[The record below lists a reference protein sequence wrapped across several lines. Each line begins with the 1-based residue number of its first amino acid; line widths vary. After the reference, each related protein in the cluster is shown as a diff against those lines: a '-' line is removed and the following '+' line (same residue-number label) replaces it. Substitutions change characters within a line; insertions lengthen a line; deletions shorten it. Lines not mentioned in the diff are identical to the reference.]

1 MLQKKKEKT
10 KFKQKYF
17 CLFEK
22 QKNHSR
28 IKEYL
33 IVKFVLKD
41 GSLDPYVLCI
51 WQLQKPTDHSKC

>member
-1 MLQKKKEKT
+1 MTLHFLSCCKKKEKT
-10 KFKQKYF
+10 KLKQKYF

-22 QKNHSR
+22 QKNLSR

-51 WQLQKPTDHSKC
+51 